1 MGSGETVHAF
11 YSSNVR
17 NVIHILPAKNKYIEL
32 LRTEMLAFEDYLC
45 IQLPVSKYL
54 I

>member
-17 NVIHILPAKNKYIEL
+17 NLIHVLPAKNKHIQL
-32 LRTEMLAFEDYLC
+32 LRKEMLA
-45 IQLPVSKYL
+45 S
-54 I
+54 